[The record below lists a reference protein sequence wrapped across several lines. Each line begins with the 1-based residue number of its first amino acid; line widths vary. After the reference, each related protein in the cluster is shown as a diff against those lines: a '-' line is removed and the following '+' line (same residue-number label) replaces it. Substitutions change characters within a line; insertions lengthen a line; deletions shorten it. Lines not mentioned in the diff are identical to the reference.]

1 MCKTKMKMDLYC
13 VNICKYEHENNMT
26 RLCCKI
32 MFKINIEQIE
42 ENERSYFYLYPFGT
56 QMKEAFKE
64 AFRCALNK
72 KNFLKMFLTKCQL

>member
-13 VNICKYEHENNMT
+13 VHICKYEHENNMT

-42 ENERSYFYLYPFGT
+42 GNEGSYFYLYPFGT
-56 QMKEAFKE
+56 
-64 AFRCALNK
+64 
-72 KNFLKMFLTKCQL
+72 